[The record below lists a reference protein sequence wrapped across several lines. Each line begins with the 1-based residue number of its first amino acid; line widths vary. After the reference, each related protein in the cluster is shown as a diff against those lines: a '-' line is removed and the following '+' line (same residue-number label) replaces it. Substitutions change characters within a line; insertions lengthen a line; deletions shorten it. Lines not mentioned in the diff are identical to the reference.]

1 MSTIM
6 HFCME
11 LSGVFM
17 FDRHV
22 FAARRIALA
31 LSVDDLAQAMGVA
44 PSTVHRWES
53 GATSPSLTT
62 LVLAA
67 RHLRTSLLVLVK
79 KDGSPGR
86 RTAEAVAACLAD
98 ESPK

>member
-1 MSTIM
+1 
-6 HFCME
+6 
-11 LSGVFM
+11 M
-17 FDRHV
+17 FDRHA

-31 LSVDDLAQAMGVA
+31 LSVEDLAQAMGVA

-67 RHLRTSLLVLVK
+67 RHLRTSLLVLVRD
-79 KDGSPGR
+79 DGSPGR
-86 RTAEAVAACLAD
+86 RTAEAVAACTAD
-98 ESPK
+98 ENRNL